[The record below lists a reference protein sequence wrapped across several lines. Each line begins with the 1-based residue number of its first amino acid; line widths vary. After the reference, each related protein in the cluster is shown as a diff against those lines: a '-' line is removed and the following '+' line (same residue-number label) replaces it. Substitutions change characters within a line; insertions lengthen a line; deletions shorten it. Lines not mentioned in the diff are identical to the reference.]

1 VSIRPFPCH
10 LTDYLYSLDSPTTY
24 VNGLIKLF
32 EYAQLL
38 DEHSKALTTTNSCYS
53 VQPMELRIILEAR
66 FKQSSEFFATVV
78 LTFVI
83 RDLSL
88 LLDKYAK
95 KGGQWLTE

>member
-1 VSIRPFPCH
+1 LDK
-10 LTDYLYSLDSPTTY
+10 LTSSKSLESPASY

-32 EYAQLL
+32 DRAQLL
-38 DEHSKALTTTNSCYS
+38 DEHNKALTLSTACYS
-53 VQPMELRIILEAR
+53 TQPQELRVVLEAR